1 MLDVIF
7 LIRERIAHAKPR
19 QEYGVESLRTRR
31 GVIFNS
37 GFLMFNYWRVRKW
50 ESENVVPRVRDARM
64 WF

>member
-19 QEYGVESLRTRR
+19 QEYGVESLRTER
-31 GVIFNS
+31 GRIFDV
-37 GFLMFNYWRVRKW
+37 GCYIFDYWRGRKW

-64 WF
+64 CF